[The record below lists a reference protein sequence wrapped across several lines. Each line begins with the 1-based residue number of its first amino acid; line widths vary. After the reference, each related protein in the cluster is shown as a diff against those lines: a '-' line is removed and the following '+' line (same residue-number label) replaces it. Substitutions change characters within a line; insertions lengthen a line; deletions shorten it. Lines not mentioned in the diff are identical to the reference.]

1 MRFDQEEPGD
11 EGLLR
16 VLAAGYASLAASR
29 PKMTLDMIEQSTR
42 NIRFE
47 PGGPEALHRRERARW
62 FARIV
67 FSGSRDPSTSSDP
80 LVLRYCWIVDRKDG
94 THDIFW
100 RHGDRDISQQ
110 EAERLA
116 STAYTRAYEVRRVSD
131 DAIAMARRLRKHIMG
146 N

>member
-1 MRFDQEEPGD
+1 MRFNNDDEPGD

-29 PKMTLDMIEQSTR
+29 PKMTLDMIVQSHH

-47 PGGPEALHRRERARW
+47 PGGEEVLHRRERARW
-62 FARIV
+62 FTRIV
-67 FSGSRDPSTSSDP
+67 FSGSNSD

-100 RHGDRDISQQ
+100 RHGDRDVSQQ

-116 STAYTRAYEVRRVSD
+116 STAYTRAYEVRHVSD
-131 DAIAMARRLRKHIMG
+131 DAIAMARRLRRHIMG